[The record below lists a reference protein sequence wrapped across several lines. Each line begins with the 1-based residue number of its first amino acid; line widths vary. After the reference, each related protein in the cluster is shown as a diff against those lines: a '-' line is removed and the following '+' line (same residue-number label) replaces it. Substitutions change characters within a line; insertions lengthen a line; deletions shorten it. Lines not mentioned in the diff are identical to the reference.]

1 MESLFKL
8 FETISPSGYQYKD
21 KKSYHPFWM
30 QEGGSG
36 VTSYNDLT
44 DLPKIGG
51 IEVKGNKSLG
61 TYHLY
66 SKDEVDSKLDDKQ
79 NKLTAGSNITINE
92 EGVISAQTGGSG
104 GTTNYGDLTNK
115 PQINGITLSGNKTS
129 ADLSMYTK
137 NEVDDLLTGYITSAQ
152 LVERLAAKADLIQS
166 VTYDG
171 NQLKYFDPVTQRYQN
186 VPISGGEGSIHQVE
200 TKVGIDNSWGDTA
213 LQAFINTLLNSAG
226 VLAIQLSC
234 GTLTKYGDANLLGYV
249 HGDTAHNIVYLTG
262 TTNKGYPC
270 SLELWLSSLAN
281 FKSHLKLNIITDE
294 VSIAN
299 NKFKMYHRGTHF
311 LDLSGNTNDGVRFNS
326 TTNKLEFYNSISGWL
341 TVPILT
347 AYEFDITDTMI
358 TDAGLPSP
366 WVLNSEGFIFSVGLT
381 KGSTHFAVHAGSDGN
396 VVAHNAYIAYCYKF
410 NESGQS
416 HNRLVVLAKHDITD
430 WTVSSFS
437 VIRYPHMSSQGT
449 LTSALAFPF
458 DTTKEGHLVDI
469 TVNLQRRYP
478 TGTPES
484 AGTTTL
490 RYLFITTPSNNV
502 VPIVI
507 DTHYNLK
514 LGNTSYNSGTY
525 TITSLPSDNSYDVS
539 QDSVTEAVSAT
550 ARVVEEW

>member
-1 MESLFKL
+1 MQSLFKL
-8 FETISPSGYQYKD
+8 FETISPSGYQYND

-30 QEGGSG
+30 QEGGSD

-66 SKDEVDSKLDDKQ
+66 SKDEVD
-79 NKLTAGSNITINE
+79 N
-92 EGVISAQTGGSG
+92 
-104 GTTNYGDLTNK
+104 
-115 PQINGITLSGNKTS
+115 
-129 ADLSMYTK
+129 
-137 NEVDDLLTGYITSAQ
+137 LLTGYITSAQ

-186 VPISGGEGSIHQVE
+186 VPISGGEGSIYQAE
-200 TKVGIDNSWGDTA
+200 TKVDIDDHWMDTA
-213 LQAFINTLLNSAG
+213 LQSFIDRLSTSAG
-226 VLAIQLSC
+226 VLAINLSA
-234 GTLTKYGDANLLGYV
+234 GTLMSKYGTYANLLGYV
-249 HGDTAHNIVYLTG
+249 YGDTTHNIVYLSG
-262 TTNKGYPC
+262 TTSKGYPC

-281 FKSHLKLNIITDE
+281 FKSHLKLNVITDE
-294 VSIAN
+294 ATIAD
-299 NKFKMYHRGTHF
+299 NKFSMDDGHTHF
-311 LDLSGNTNDGVRFNS
+311 LDLSGNTNDNVRFNS
-326 TTNKLEFYNSISGWL
+326 TANKLEFYNSISGWL

-347 AYEFDITDTMI
+347 AYEFDIPDTMI
-358 TDAGLPSP
+358 TAAGLPSP

-381 KGSTHFAVHAGSDGN
+381 KGNAHFNAHAGSGGN

-410 NESGQS
+410 NADGES

-437 VIRYPHMSSQGT
+437 VIRYPHMASQGT
-449 LTSALAFPF
+449 LTNALAISF

-502 VPIVI
+502 VPIVV

-514 LGNTSYNSGTY
+514 LGNTSYTSGTY
-525 TITSLPSDNSYDVS
+525 TITALPSDNSYDVT
-539 QDSVTEAVSAT
+539 QDSVIEAVSAT
-550 ARVVEEW
+550 ASVIEEW